1 MTKRKYQQV
10 APGICRVLVRDKNG
24 RWTEPKR
31 GKSYRADKYVQA
43 PDGHLKRVYGHFDG
57 FADAKAFRMGKE
69 KVRAPEATMG
79 NEPLSKGMLFR
90 DLVQVWK
97 DVWLPN
103 KDMSTQIR
111 YRSYMQHFDFF
122 MDMPVEAIEPK
133 DVDRW
138 IAHIKSAEYMANGH
152 ATRCTY
158 SHEFS
163 VLRGILNFY
172 VSRFNR
178 NYRLPFIKDHKPM
191 LKVRE
196 KMKVVKDL
204 TVIEF
209 QRFMEALREVC
220 AEFDCEVI
228 YFLAVMQYALYCRVQ
243 EAAAIHVEDFD
254 QERNRVTIKRKVQWL
269 RARGHVDQVVD
280 GSKANGGK
288 ELPSIPELA
297 LKVLREWMMKSGV
310 RSGLLFTID
319 GKLITY
325 RQIEYRYTQALKR
338 AGLPFSATH
347 ILRHASLTEHYD
359 ACKDVMATKEMAGH
373 SDLRSTMKYVKVRKE
388 TVAKTQKL
396 MDERLSSLL

>member
-1 MTKRKYQQV
+1 MGREQTRV
-10 APGICRVLVRDKNG
+10 IAP
-24 RWTEPKR
+24 
-31 GKSYRADKYVQA
+31 
-43 PDGHLKRVYGHFDG
+43 
-57 FADAKAFRMGKE
+57 
-69 KVRAPEATMG
+69 PESDVPP
-79 NEPLSKGMLFR
+79 NQGMLFR

-97 DVWLPN
+97 EVWLPN
-103 KDMSTQIR
+103 KDLSTRIR
-111 YRSYMQHFDFF
+111 YRSYLQHFDFF
-122 MDMPVEAIEPK
+122 LDMPMESIEPK

-138 IAHIKSAEYMANGH
+138 IAHIKSPEYLASGH

-204 TVIEF
+204 TINEF
-209 QRFMEALREVC
+209 QKFMGTLREVC

-228 YFLAVMQYALYCRVQ
+228 YFLAMMQYALYCRIQ
-243 EAAAIHVEDFD
+243 EVAAIHVEDFD
-254 QERNRVTIKRKVQWL
+254 LDRNRVTIKRKVQWL
-269 RARGHVDQVVD
+269 RARGHVDQIVD

-297 LKVLREWMMKSGV
+297 IKVLREWMMKSGT
-310 RSGLLFTID
+310 RSGLLFQID
-319 GKLITY
+319 GQLITY
-325 RQIEYRYTQALKR
+325 RQIEYRYTQALRR